1 MFKPSNAN
9 LDMHEVNAGLR
20 CGGGRMEDG
29 NDVDGED
36 VVADGGMVADGVE
49 IGVAVG
55 VAVGVAIGVAVGVLG
70 VGVLGVGV
78 VDEAEKEDDDDDEDE
93 ENDKGTEQTFSFV
106 V

>member
-1 MFKPSNAN
+1 MLKPSNAN

-55 VAVGVAIGVAVGVLG
+55 VAVGVEI
-70 VGVLGVGV
+70 GVLGVGV